1 MVCAHFMGVV
11 MIRLYHCAAA
21 RSFRALWAL
30 EELGL
35 PYELVLMPFPPR
47 ALVPDYRTLN
57 PLGTVPV
64 LFDGE
69 HRMTESAAICHYLGT
84 KYGPSDLVVAPHE
97 SAFAEYLNF
106 LHMGEAT
113 LTFPQTIVLRY
124 TRLEPPERRAVQA
137 ADDYRI
143 WFLSRLRA
151 AASLIGTRYVCAD
164 RFTMADIS
172 FSYALLLATTLGLQN
187 DFPETLIPYWEGL
200 QQRDGFTRALR
211 AEQGDPPSRRAAG

>member
-1 MVCAHFMGVV
+1 
-11 MIRLYHCAAA
+11 MIKLYHCEAA

-47 ALVPDYRTLN
+47 ARFADYRSLN

-64 LFDGE
+64 VFDGE
-69 HRMTESAAICHYLGT
+69 HRMTESAAICHYLGA
-84 KYGPSDLVVAPHE
+84 KYGPTDLIVRPDE
-97 SAFAEYLNF
+97 DAFAEYLNF
-106 LHMGEAT
+106 LVMGEAT

-151 AASLIGTRYVCAD
+151 ASTLTGESFVCAG

-172 FSYALLLATTLGLQN
+172 FAYSLLLATTLGMHSE
-187 DFPETLIPYWEGL
+187 FPPKVTAYWQAM
-200 QQRDGFTRALR
+200 QQRDGFKRAIK
-211 AEQGDPPSRRAAG
+211 AEQSGARTASWASPN

>member
-1 MVCAHFMGVV
+1 V
-11 MIRLYHCAAA
+11 IRLYHCADA

-35 PYELVLMPFPPR
+35 PYELELVPFPPR
-47 ALVPDYRTLN
+47 ARVPGYRDLN

-64 LFDGE
+64 MFDGE
-69 HRMTESAAICHYLGT
+69 HRMTESAAIIHYLGAR
-84 KYGPSDLVVAPHE
+84 YGPTDLVVRPE
-97 SAFAEYLNF
+97 EPTFADYMNF
-106 LHMGEAT
+106 LVMGEAT

-137 ADDYRI
+137 ADDYRQ

-151 AASLIGTRYVCAD
+151 ASTMVGEGFVCAG

-172 FSYALLLATTLGLQN
+172 FAYALLLGENLGLAAE
-187 DFPETLIPYWEGL
+187 FPASLAPYW
-200 QQRDGFTRALR
+200 QAMQARDGFKRAKAAQAG
-211 AEQGDPPSRRAAG
+211 AEFAGA

>member
-1 MVCAHFMGVV
+1 

-30 EELGL
+30 EEMKLA
-35 PYELVLMPFPPR
+35 YELIMMPFPPR
-47 ALVPDYRTLN
+47 ALVPDYRSLN

-64 LFDGE
+64 FFDGE
-69 HRMTESAAICHYLGT
+69 HRMTESAAICHYLGA
-84 KYGPSDLVVAPHE
+84 KYGPTDLIVRPE
-97 SAFAEYLNF
+97 EDSFADYLNF

-124 TRLEPPERRAVQA
+124 TELEPPERRAKQA

-143 WFLSRLRA
+143 WFLSRLKA
-151 AASLIGTRYVCAD
+151 AAAMTGEHYVCAG

-172 FSYALLLATTLGLQN
+172 FSYSLLLATRLGMQGE
-187 DFPETLIPYWEGL
+187 FPAKVTSYWQGL
-200 QQRDGFTRALR
+200 QQREGFKRALR
-211 AEQGDPPSRRAAG
+211 AEQQQQPGS

>member
-1 MVCAHFMGVV
+1 
-11 MIRLYHCAAA
+11 MIKLYHCADA

-35 PYELVLMPFPPR
+35 PYELELMPFPPR
-47 ALVPDYRTLN
+47 ARVTGYRDLN

-64 LFDGE
+64 MFDGE
-69 HRMTESAAICHYLGT
+69 HRMTESAAMGHYLGA
-84 KYGPSDLVVAPHE
+84 KYGPSDMLVRPE
-97 SAFAEYLNF
+97 EPAFADYMNF
-106 LHMGEAT
+106 LVMGEAT

-137 ADDYRI
+137 ADDYRA

-151 AASLIGTRYVCAD
+151 ASTMAGESFVCAG

-172 FSYALLLATTLGLQN
+172 FAYALLLGETLGMAAE
-187 DFPETLIPYWEGL
+187 FPPKLAP
-200 QQRDGFTRALR
+200 
-211 AEQGDPPSRRAAG
+211 

>member
-1 MVCAHFMGVV
+1 
-11 MIRLYHCAAA
+11 MIRLYHCATA

-35 PYELVLMPFPPR
+35 PYELVVMPFPPR
-47 ALVPDYRTLN
+47 VLVPDYRTLN

-69 HRMTESAAICHYLGT
+69 HRMTESAAICHYLAA
-84 KYGPSDLVVAPHE
+84 KYGPSDLVVGPDE

-143 WFLSRLRA
+143 WFLARLKA
-151 AASLIGTRYVCAD
+151 AASMTGARYVCAG

-172 FSYALLLATTLGLQN
+172 FSYSLLLATTLGLQN
-187 DFPETLIPYWEGL
+187 DFPEKLVPYWKGL
-200 QQRDGFTRALR
+200 QQRAGFQRAVR
-211 AEQGDPPSRRAAG
+211 AEQADTPS

>member
-1 MVCAHFMGVV
+1 

-35 PYELVLMPFPPR
+35 PYELILMPFPPR
-47 ALVPDYRTLN
+47 ALYPDYRSLN

-64 LFDGE
+64 LFDDE
-69 HRMTESAAICHYLGT
+69 HRMTESAAICHYLGA
-84 KYGPSDLVVAPHE
+84 KYGPSELVVRPE
-97 SAFAEYLNF
+97 EEAFADYVNF

-124 TRLEPPERRAVQA
+124 TRLEPPEKRVAQA
-137 ADDYRI
+137 AEDYRI
-143 WFLSRLRA
+143 WFLSRLKA
-151 AASLIGTRYVCAD
+151 AASMCGERYVCAD

-187 DFPETLIPYWEGL
+187 DFPAKLVPYWEGL
-200 QQRDGFTRALR
+200 QRREGFKRALR
-211 AEQGDPPSRRAAG
+211 AETQPSTSA

>member
-1 MVCAHFMGVV
+1 
-11 MIRLYHCAAA
+11 MIKLYHCADA

-35 PYELVLMPFPPR
+35 PYDLVMMPFPPR
-47 ALVPDYRTLN
+47 ARVPGYKDLN

-69 HRMTESAAICHYLGT
+69 HRLTESAAMGHYLGA
-84 KYGPSDLVVAPHE
+84 KYGPTDLVVGPE
-97 SAFAEYLNF
+97 ETAFADYLNL

-137 ADDYRI
+137 ADDYRQ
-143 WFLSRLRA
+143 WFVARLK
-151 AASLIGTRYVCAD
+151 AASTMVGDRFVCAD

-172 FSYALLLATTLGLQN
+172 FAYALLLAENLGMA
-187 DFPETLIPYWEGL
+187 DRFPPNLVPYWQAMQE
-200 QQRDGFTRALR
+200 RDGF
-211 AEQGDPPSRRAAG
+211 RRAKAAQATAN

>member
-1 MVCAHFMGVV
+1 

-35 PYELVLMPFPPR
+35 PYELILMPFPPR
-47 ALVPDYRTLN
+47 ALYPDYRSLN

-69 HRMTESAAICHYLGT
+69 HRMTESAAICHYLGA
-84 KYGPSDLVVAPHE
+84 KYGPSELVVRPE
-97 SAFAEYLNF
+97 EEAFADYVNF

-124 TRLEPPERRAVQA
+124 TRLEPPEKRVAQA
-137 ADDYRI
+137 AEDYRI
-143 WFLSRLRA
+143 WFLSRLKA
-151 AASLIGTRYVCAD
+151 AASMCGERYVCAD

-187 DFPETLIPYWEGL
+187 DFPAKLVPYWEGL
-200 QQRDGFTRALR
+200 QRRQGFKRALR
-211 AEQGDPPSRRAAG
+211 AETQPSTSA

>member
-1 MVCAHFMGVV
+1 

-35 PYELVLMPFPPR
+35 PYELILMPFPPR
-47 ALVPDYRTLN
+47 ALYPDYRSLN

-69 HRMTESAAICHYLGT
+69 HRMTESAAICHYLGA
-84 KYGPSDLVVAPHE
+84 KYGPSELVVRPE
-97 SAFAEYLNF
+97 EEAFADYVNF

-124 TRLEPPERRAVQA
+124 TRLEPPEKRVAQA
-137 ADDYRI
+137 AEDYRI
-143 WFLSRLRA
+143 WFLSRLKA
-151 AASLIGTRYVCAD
+151 AASMCGERYVCAD

-187 DFPETLIPYWEGL
+187 DFPAKLVPYWEGL
-200 QQRDGFTRALR
+200 QRREGFKRALR
-211 AEQGDPPSRRAAG
+211 AETQPSTSA